1 MWERSYRQEE
11 GGSRSGETI
20 TKTRVREKNAA
31 RKTAFVWRFEEPS
44 F

>member
-20 TKTRVREKNAA
+20 TKTRER
-31 RKTAFVWRFEEPS
+31 RKENCLCVAV
-44 F
+44 